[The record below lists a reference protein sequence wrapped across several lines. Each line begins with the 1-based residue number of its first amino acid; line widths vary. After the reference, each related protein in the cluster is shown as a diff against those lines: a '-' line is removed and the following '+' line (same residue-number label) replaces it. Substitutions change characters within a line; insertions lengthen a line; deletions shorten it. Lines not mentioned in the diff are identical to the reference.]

1 MSYTILLALA
11 LSIDTFVLAIS
22 IGLSVKGKINFS
34 PYKYCAIFGL
44 VQAGLFSIGR
54 IFTTLISLE
63 NIAIFD
69 FKLHISSVVFA
80 FLAIKML
87 LEFFGEEEM
96 EEAIN
101 LNDIWKIAILTS
113 IDALIVGLT
122 PMNFTVGN
130 PIIFIT
136 IFIATSIAA
145 FIGIEVARNLK
156 KVNIIEHY
164 SLLIGAILLA
174 ILAISSF

>member
-1 MSYTILLALA
+1 MSYAILLALA
-11 LSIDTFVLAIS
+11 LSVDTFVLAIS
-22 IGLSVKGKINFS
+22 IGLSVKGKIDFNPF
-34 PYKYCAIFGL
+34 KYCAIFGI

-54 IFTTLISLE
+54 IFSTLIINSSLM
-63 NIAIFD
+63 NM
-69 FKLHISSVVFA
+69 KLHISSIVFA

-87 LEFFGEEEM
+87 IEFFSEEEM
-96 EEAIN
+96 EENIN

-113 IDALIVGLT
+113 IDALIVGVT
-122 PMNFTVGN
+122 PLNTATTN
-130 PIIFIT
+130 IALFIT

-145 FIGIEVARNLK
+145 FIGIEIARNLK

-174 ILAISSF
+174 ILAVSSF